1 MARYADRAALE
12 ARFGAGEVAELL
24 SRFVDGGDVDAALA
38 SQLAEVDSL
47 MDSYLRAAHKLPLRA
62 VPEVLRGIACD
73 IARYRLYQE
82 PTATVSERHA
92 SAMRTLRDIAD
103 GRVRLGVTPPASTP
117 GRVAHAPG
125 QSRLGLE
132 AY

>member
-24 SRFVDGGDVDAALA
+24 SRFADGGDVDAALEA
-38 SQLAEVDSL
+38 QLTEVDSL
-47 MDSYLRAAHKLPLRA
+47 IDSYLRAAHPLPLPE
-62 VPEVLRGIACD
+62 VPEVVRGIASD

-82 PTATVSERHA
+82 PPEAVSDRHTG
-92 SAMRTLRDIAD
+92 AMRQLRDIAD
-103 GRVRLGVTPPASTP
+103 GRLRLPVTPPASTP

-132 AY
+132 AH